1 MLFDG
6 MIGRGK
12 VSRNADNKERG
23 ALTHSERPTVSHIPY
38 ISIIVPV
45 YNSEAYLPDLF
56 SSLEN
61 QTFEDYEV
69 IFVDDGSTDRSL
81 SLLESFFQ
89 RDPRVSIIHQ
99 ENAGGA
105 SARNRGIDHAK
116 GELMICIDSDD
127 TLSPVLLEHMSLPF
141 ENSDVGMVI
150 SYIDTYYEDTGEY
163 RSMPWAVNVDL
174 ATNTP
179 FPPASAID
187 LFRDVIGYIGN
198 KMIRRSIIEKHN
210 LRFQTIRSHDDLSFV
225 YATMAASPK
234 IVILDEELYHYRR
247 RSNGSSITDT
257 TMIDLYECAFVALYD
272 LKSKLIAMNIWA
284 DFSQMFTNYALYMC
298 KWKVDIAPGNKA
310 DEIRRHLRDEWFRK
324 LDLLGFPRSYYLHS
338 EEFSFIGETLDYE
351 NQNAR
356 KEEILRLN
364 SEVKKLK
371 TQNNRIRSSHSF
383 RVGHMLTAIP
393 RALRRIANK

>member
-1 MLFDG
+1 M
-6 MIGRGK
+6 
-12 VSRNADNKERG
+12 
-23 ALTHSERPTVSHIPY
+23 SHVPY
-38 ISIIVPV
+38 ISIVVPV

-81 SLLESFFQ
+81 SLLESFSQEDQ
-89 RDPRVSIIHQ
+89 RASVIHQ

-105 SARNRGIDHAK
+105 AARNRGIDHAK

-127 TLSPVLLEHMSLPF
+127 TLSPALLEHMALPF
-141 ENSDVGMVI
+141 ENPDVGMVI

-163 RSMPWAVNVDL
+163 RSMPWAINVDL
-174 ATNTP
+174 TTNIAFSP
-179 FPPASAID
+179 SSVID

-198 KMIRRSIIEKHN
+198 KMIRRSIVEKHN

-225 YATMAASPK
+225 YAAMAASPK

-257 TMIDLYECAFVALYD
+257 TMIDLYECAFIALFD
-272 LKSKLIAMNIWA
+272 LKSKLIAMNIWP
-284 DFSQMFTNYALYMC
+284 DFAQTFTNYALYMC
-298 KWKVDIAPGNKA
+298 KWKVDIASGNKA
-310 DEIRRHLRDEWFRK
+310 DEIRKRLRDEWFRK

-338 EEFSFIGETLDYE
+338 EEFAFIGETLDYE
-351 NQNAR
+351 NQNAC
-356 KEEILRLN
+356 KEEIRRLKN
-364 SEVKKLK
+364 EVKKLK

-383 RVGHMLTAIP
+383 RVGHMLTTIP